1 KQQKIMTAPVKT
13 TEKTISMRYHFPYPM
28 QRLNWLTLALR
39 CSLLFGLLVPAT
51 ACEEATTTAQN
62 TNTNEQ
68 VTASDTGKPNF
79 VIIFIDDEGIGDVGA
94 YGATGFAT
102 PNIDRLAAE
111 GMRFTNY
118 YTASAVC
125 SPSRAGLLTGCYPQ
139 RVSIPRVLFPMARHG
154 LNEAETTLGE
164 LVREKGYKTSL
175 IGKWHLGHQER
186 FLPLQ
191 HGFDE
196 FFGLPYS
203 NDMWPVGF
211 DGKPISTAEPSTA
224 AADSPFGNE
233 TTYPKWKV
241 ECRPLPLIDGN
252 DAVEEITTLAQQDE
266 LTTRY
271 TERAVDFINRNADN
285 PFLLYIPHTM
295 AHVPLAVSKRFRGK
309 SEQGLYGDVMM
320 ELDWSVGQITA
331 ALEENGLTEN
341 TVVLFTTDNGPWLS
355 YGTHGGSNGGYR
367 EGKISIF
374 EGGFRVPGII
384 KWPAVIPAGTVRNQV
399 VSSIDVFPTVADI
412 IGAELPELPIDG
424 VSLLPLL
431 SGESTAAVRE
441 TFYYYDL
448 ENLNA
453 IRHGDWKYVFPHDFL
468 TTTGMKPGEDG
479 FPGPVRPVQFQGGL
493 FNLRQDPGERDN
505 LAKHFPEKVAEL
517 QALADGMRRRL
528 GDKKRGVVGQEIR
541 PPALLP
547 APNVSSSK

>member
-1 KQQKIMTAPVKT
+1 MFA
-13 TEKTISMRYHFPYPM
+13 
-28 QRLNWLTLALR
+28 
-39 CSLLFGLLVPAT
+39 
-51 ACEEATTTAQN
+51 N
-62 TNTNEQ
+62 TNFHFLVGLIGLFALAGCSSTQMEQ
-68 VTASDTGKPNF
+68 QVPSNGAAQASDSPNF

-94 YGATGFAT
+94 YGATGFQT

-118 YTASAVC
+118 YSASSIC

-139 RVSIPRVLFPMARHG
+139 RVSMPRVLFPMARKG

-164 LVREKGYKTSL
+164 LVRTKGYKTSL
-175 IGKWHLGHQER
+175 IGKWHLGHQKR

-196 FFGLPYS
+196 FLGLPYS

-211 DGKPISTAEPSTA
+211 DGEPISTDVPTTA
-224 AADSPFGNE
+224 AADSPFGDE

-252 DAVEEITTLAQQDE
+252 EAIEEITTLAQQDE

-271 TERAVDFINRNADN
+271 TERAVDFINRNAEN

-331 ALEENGLTEN
+331 ALEANGLTEN

-367 EGKISIF
+367 EGKISVF

-399 VSSIDVFPTVADI
+399 VSSIDIFPTVADI

-431 SGESTAAVRE
+431 SGESTAEVRE

-453 IRHGDWKYVFPHDFL
+453 IRHGDWKYVFPHNYR
-468 TTTGMKPGEDG
+468 TTNGMLPGKDG
-479 FPGPVRPVQFQGGL
+479 FPGRVRPVEFPGGL

-517 QALADGMRRRL
+517 KALADGMRQRL
-528 GDKKRGVVGQEIR
+528 GDKERGVVGTEIR

-547 APNVSSSK
+547 APDASTTN